1 VLDPKPGEE
10 SREDESDEPAFL
22 TRQPEHLPINM
33 RQDPRAR
40 KPMRCGAFCAI
51 MAAMDARKEAP
62 ADGLSG
68 LVERVT
74 FHNEDTGF
82 AVLKV
87 KVKGRRDLV
96 PVVGTVAAVSPGEW
110 ITAEGRWERNRDHG
124 MQLRA
129 ADIRCQAPTSLEGI
143 EKYLGSGLIKGIGPV
158 YAKKMVA
165 KFGEK
170 IFDIIETT
178 SARLQ
183 EIDGIGDGRRQ
194 QIKAA
199 WAEQRVVRDIMVF
212 LHSHGISTSRA
223 LRVFKLYGDDAIARV
238 RANPY
243 LLARDVAGIGF
254 KSADAVGE
262 KLGFGHDSILRARGG
277 LQHIL
282 SQATGEG
289 HTALPRAVL
298 LAQAAELL
306 GVDEDVVAGALE
318 REIADGQ
325 LVVEDIAGEASV
337 FLPALRAAEIT
348 IASTLQRLAAQ
359 PPKLPDLDFEKALEW
374 VQKKTGKT
382 LSASQV
388 EALRRVVGAR
398 VAVITG
404 GPGVGKTTLL
414 DSLLKILGAKKVRF
428 QLCAPTG
435 RAAKRMGESTGHRA
449 QTIHRLLEFLPA
461 GGFKRGPQQTLDTD
475 LVVVDEFSM
484 VDVPLMAAL
493 CRALPPG
500 GSLLLVGDPDQ
511 LPSVGPGSVL
521 SDLLTSGAVPS
532 ARLTEIFRQA
542 EASRIVRA
550 AHDVRHGR
558 VPEDAGG
565 KGADFAFMHR
575 EEPEEIARLVLRLV
589 REEIPKRMGLDPVRD
604 VQVLAPMHRGSLG
617 IRELNVALQA
627 ALNPPRA
634 DRPEIERFGTK
645 FRVGDKVLQ
654 TRNNYEKEVFN
665 GDIGRIAAI
674 DTEERQAGIEFDG
687 RRVVYEFGELD
698 EVEPAYAISIHKSQG
713 SEFPAVVIPL
723 AMQHFLLL
731 QRNLLYTGIT
741 RGKKLVVVAG
751 QRKALATA
759 VRQNDTRKRHG
770 GLLARLTAA

>member
-1 VLDPKPGEE
+1 
-10 SREDESDEPAFL
+10 
-22 TRQPEHLPINM
+22 M
-33 RQDPRAR
+33 
-40 KPMRCGAFCAI
+40 GA
-51 MAAMDARKEAP
+51 MAYEQTAP

-96 PVVGTVAAVSPGEW
+96 AVVGVVAAVSPGEW
-110 ITAEGRWERNRDHG
+110 ITAEGRWERNREHG

-129 ADIRCQAPTSLEGI
+129 TNIRCQAPTSLEGI
-143 EKYLGSGLIKGIGPV
+143 EKYLGSGLIRGIGPV

-170 IFDIIETT
+170 IFDVIESA

-183 EIDGIGDGRRQ
+183 EVEGIGEGRRQ
-194 QIKAA
+194 QIKGA

-223 LRVFKLYGDDAIARV
+223 LRVFKLYGEEAIARV

-243 LLARDVAGIGF
+243 LLARDIPGIGF
-254 KSADAVGE
+254 KTADAVGE

-277 LQHIL
+277 LQHVL
-282 SQATGEG
+282 SEATGEG
-289 HTALPRAVL
+289 HTALPRAML
-298 LAQAAELL
+298 LAAAAELL
-306 GVDEDVVAGALE
+306 GVEEAVVSGALE
-318 REIADGQ
+318 RELADGQ
-325 LVVEDIAGEASV
+325 LTIEEIGGETMV
-337 FLPALRAAEIT
+337 FLPALRAAEST
-348 IASTLQRLAAQ
+348 IAETLRRLAAQ
-359 PPKLPDLDFEKALEW
+359 PANYPGIDFDKALGW
-374 VQKKTGKT
+374 VQEKTGKT
-382 LSASQV
+382 LSPSQM
-388 EALRRVVGAR
+388 EALRTVLAARVV
-398 VAVITG
+398 VVTG

-414 DSLLKILGAKKVRF
+414 DSLLKILAAKKVRF
-428 QLCAPTG
+428 LLCAPTG
-435 RAAKRMGESTGHRA
+435 RAAKRMGESTGCAA
-449 QTIHRLLEFLPA
+449 QTIHRLLEVLPS
-461 GGFKRGPQQTLDTD
+461 GGFKRGKKHPLETD

-493 CRALPPG
+493 CRALPPH
-500 GSLLLVGDPDQ
+500 GSLVLVGDPDQ
-511 LPSVGPGSVL
+511 LPSVGPGAIL

-532 ARLTEIFRQA
+532 VRLTEIFRQA

-558 VPEDAGG
+558 VPEEAGE
-565 KGADFAFMHR
+565 KNADFAFLHR

-589 REEIPKRMGLDPVRD
+589 KEEIPRRVGLDPLRD
-604 VQVLAPMHRGSLG
+604 IQVLAPMHRGSLG
-617 IRELNVALQA
+617 IRELNAALQA

-634 DRPEIERFGTK
+634 DRAEVERFGTK

-654 TRNNYEKEVFN
+654 TRNNYDKDVFN
-665 GDIGRIAAI
+665 GDIGRIVAI
-674 DTEERQAGIEFDG
+674 DAEERQVAIEFDG
-687 RRVVYEFGELD
+687 QRAVYEFNELD

-731 QRNLLYTGIT
+731 QRNLLYTAIT
-741 RGKKLVVVAG
+741 RGKRLVVVAG

-759 VRQNDTRKRHG
+759 VRQNDTRRRHG
-770 GLLARLTAA
+770 GLRARLAEGE

>member
-1 VLDPKPGEE
+1 MNARGE
-10 SREDESDEPAFL
+10 
-22 TRQPEHLPINM
+22 T
-33 RQDPRAR
+33 
-40 KPMRCGAFCAI
+40 
-51 MAAMDARKEAP
+51 P

-96 PVVGTVAAVSPGEW
+96 AVVGTVAAVSPGEW

-129 ADIRCQAPTSLEGI
+129 SEIRCQTPTSLEGI

-170 IFDIIETT
+170 IFDIIEES

-183 EIDGIGDGRRQ
+183 DVEGIGEGRRR

-223 LRVFKLYGDDAIARV
+223 LRVFKVYGEDAIARV

-243 LLARDVAGIGF
+243 LLARDIPGIGF
-254 KSADAVGE
+254 KSADAVGD

-277 LQHIL
+277 LQHVL
-282 SQATGEG
+282 SEATGDG
-289 HTALPRAVL
+289 HTALPRVDL
-298 LAQAAELL
+298 LSLAGQLL
-306 GVDEDVVAGALE
+306 GVDEAVVAGALE
-318 REIADGQ
+318 REVADGH
-325 LVVEDIAGEASV
+325 LATEEVNGEAFV
-337 FLPALRAAEIT
+337 FLPTLQAAEKV
-348 IASTLQRLAAQ
+348 IAATLQRLAQA
-359 PPKLPDLDFEKALEW
+359 PPPARAIDFEKALLW
-374 VQKKTGKT
+374 VQEKTGKN
-382 LSASQV
+382 LSPSQT
-388 EALRRVVGAR
+388 EALRSVLAAR

-414 DSLLKILGAKKVRF
+414 DSLLKILAAKKVRF

-435 RAAKRMGESTGHRA
+435 RAAKRMGESTGQRA
-449 QTIHRLLEFLPA
+449 QTIHRLLEFLPG
-461 GGFKRGPQQTLDTD
+461 GGFKRGAKQPLDTD

-484 VDVPLMAAL
+484 VDVPLMASL
-493 CRALPPG
+493 CRALPPD

-521 SDLLTSGAVPS
+521 ADFLSSKMVPAV
-532 ARLTEIFRQA
+532 RLTEIFRQA

-558 VPEDAGG
+558 VPEDPAE
-565 KGADFAFMHR
+565 KGADFAFLHR
-575 EEPEEIARLVLRLV
+575 EDPEEIASLVLRLV
-589 REEIPKRMGLDPVRD
+589 REEIPKRLGLDPVRD

-617 IRELNVALQA
+617 IRELNAALQA
-627 ALNPPRA
+627 ALNPPRP

-645 FRVGDKVLQ
+645 FRLGDKVLQ

-674 DTEERQAGIEFDG
+674 DGEAREVGIDFDG

-698 EVEPAYAISIHKSQG
+698 EVEQAYAISIHKSQG

-741 RGKKLVVVAG
+741 RGKQLVVVAG

-759 VRQNDTRKRHG
+759 VRQNDTRRRHG
-770 GLLARLTAA
+770 GLLARLKS

>member
-1 VLDPKPGEE
+1 
-10 SREDESDEPAFL
+10 
-22 TRQPEHLPINM
+22 M
-33 RQDPRAR
+33 AR
-40 KPMRCGAFCAI
+40 KRGPL
-51 MAAMDARKEAP
+51 AASGERGQDTGMPAQRDCP

-82 AVLKV
+82 AVVKV

-96 PVVGTVAAVSPGEW
+96 AVVGVVAAVSPGEW
-110 ITAEGRWERNRDHG
+110 ITAEGHWERNRDHG

-129 ADIRCQAPTSLEGI
+129 TGIRCQAPTSIEGI
-143 EKYLGSGLIKGIGPV
+143 EKYLGSGLIRGIGPV
-158 YAKKMVA
+158 YAKKLTA
-165 KFGEK
+165 KFGDK
-170 IFDIIETT
+170 IFDIIENA

-183 EIDGIGDGRRQ
+183 EVGGIGEGRRH

-223 LRVFKLYGDDAIARV
+223 LRVYKLYGEEAITRV

-243 LLARDVAGIGF
+243 LLARDIPGIGF
-254 KSADAVGE
+254 KSAQAVGD

-277 LQHIL
+277 LQHVL
-282 SQATGEG
+282 GEATGEG
-289 HTALPRAVL
+289 HTALPRAAL
-298 LAQAAELL
+298 LASAGELL
-306 GVDEDVVAGALE
+306 GVGQDVVGGALE

-325 LVVEDIAGEASV
+325 LVVEDIAGELMV
-337 FLPALRAAEIT
+337 FLPALRAAEMT
-348 IASTLQRLAAQ
+348 IASALRRLAAQ
-359 PPKLPDLDFEKALEW
+359 PPGYPPIDFDKALLW
-374 VQKKTGKT
+374 VQEKTGKQ
-382 LSASQV
+382 LSPSQA
-388 EALRRVVGAR
+388 EALRQVLGAR
-398 VAVITG
+398 AAVITG

-414 DSLLKILGAKKVRF
+414 DSLLKILFAKKVRF

-435 RAAKRMGESTGHRA
+435 RAAKRMGESTGCAA
-449 QTIHRLLEFLPA
+449 QTIHRLLEVLPS
-461 GGFKRGPQQTLDTD
+461 GGFKRGAKHPLDTD

-493 CRALPPG
+493 CRALPPH

-511 LPSVGPGSVL
+511 LPSVGPGAIL
-521 SDLLTSGAVPS
+521 SDLLSSGTVPAV
-532 ARLTEIFRQA
+532 RLTEIFRQA
-542 EASRIVRA
+542 ETSRIVRA

-558 VPEDAGG
+558 VPEDTPG
-565 KGADFAFMHR
+565 KNADFAFLHR
-575 EEPEEIARLVLRLV
+575 EEPEEIAALVLKLV
-589 REEIPKRMGLDPVRD
+589 REEIPRRIGLDPVRD
-604 VQVLAPMHRGSLG
+604 IQVLAPMHRGSLG
-617 IRELNVALQA
+617 IRELNAALQA
-627 ALNPPRA
+627 ALNPARPDRA
-634 DRPEIERFGTK
+634 EIERFGTK
-645 FRVGDKVLQ
+645 FRTGDKVLQ
-654 TRNNYEKEVFN
+654 TRNNYDKDVFN
-665 GDIGRIAAI
+665 GDIGRIVSI
-674 DTEERQAGIEFDG
+674 DPAERLVSIDFDG
-687 RRVVYEFGELD
+687 RRATYEFNELD

-759 VRQNDTRKRHG
+759 VRQNDIRKRHG
-770 GLLARLTAA
+770 GLGFRLRQSAT

>member
-1 VLDPKPGEE
+1 
-10 SREDESDEPAFL
+10 
-22 TRQPEHLPINM
+22 
-33 RQDPRAR
+33 
-40 KPMRCGAFCAI
+40 
-51 MAAMDARKEAP
+51 MASEQTAP

-96 PVVGTVAAVSPGEW
+96 AVVGVVAAVSPGEW
-110 ITAEGRWERNRDHG
+110 ITAEGRWERNREHG

-129 ADIRCQAPTSLEGI
+129 TNIRCQAPTSLEGI
-143 EKYLGSGLIKGIGPV
+143 EKYLGSGLIRGIGPV

-170 IFDIIETT
+170 IFDVIESA

-183 EIDGIGDGRRQ
+183 EVEGIGEGRRQ
-194 QIKAA
+194 QIKGA

-223 LRVFKLYGDDAIARV
+223 LRVFKLYGEEAIARV

-243 LLARDVAGIGF
+243 LLARDIPGIGF
-254 KSADAVGE
+254 KTADAVGQ

-277 LQHIL
+277 LQHVL
-282 SQATGEG
+282 SEATGEG
-289 HTALPRAVL
+289 HTALPRAML
-298 LAQAAELL
+298 LAAAAELL
-306 GVDEDVVAGALE
+306 GVDEAVVSGALE
-318 REIADGQ
+318 REVADGQ
-325 LVVEDIAGEASV
+325 LTIEEIGSETMV
-337 FLPALRAAEIT
+337 FLPALRAAEST
-348 IASTLQRLAAQ
+348 IAETLTRLAAQ
-359 PPKLPDLDFEKALEW
+359 PANYPGIEFDKALGW
-374 VQKKTGKT
+374 VEEKTGKT
-382 LSASQV
+382 LSPSQM
-388 EALRRVVGAR
+388 EALRTVLGVRLVV
-398 VAVITG
+398 VTG

-414 DSLLKILGAKKVRF
+414 DSLLKILAAKKVRF
-428 QLCAPTG
+428 LLCAPTG
-435 RAAKRMGESTGHRA
+435 RAAKRMGESTGCAA
-449 QTIHRLLEFLPA
+449 QTIHRLLEVLPS
-461 GGFKRGPQQTLDTD
+461 GGFKRGKQHPLDTD

-493 CRALPPG
+493 CRALPPH
-500 GSLLLVGDPDQ
+500 GSLVLVGDPDQ
-511 LPSVGPGSVL
+511 LPSVGPGAIL
-521 SDLLTSGAVPS
+521 SDLLASGAVRS
-532 ARLTEIFRQA
+532 VRLTEIFRQA

-558 VPEDAGG
+558 VPEEAGE
-565 KGADFAFMHR
+565 KNTDFAFLHR
-575 EEPEEIARLVLRLV
+575 EEPEEIAKLVLRLV
-589 REEIPKRMGLDPVRD
+589 KEEIPRRVGLDPLRD
-604 VQVLAPMHRGSLG
+604 IQVLVPMHRGSLG
-617 IRELNVALQA
+617 IRELNASLQA

-634 DRPEIERFGTK
+634 DRAEVERFGTK

-654 TRNNYEKEVFN
+654 TRNNYDKDVFN
-665 GDIGRIAAI
+665 GDIGRIMAI
-674 DTEERQAGIEFDG
+674 DVEERQVAIEFDG
-687 RRVVYEFGELD
+687 RRAVYEFNELD

-731 QRNLLYTGIT
+731 QRNLLYTAIT
-741 RGKKLVVVAG
+741 RGKRLVVVAG

-759 VRQNDTRKRHG
+759 VRQNDTRRRHG
-770 GLLARLTAA
+770 GLLARLREGGKREGGGMKLET

>member
-1 VLDPKPGEE
+1 MATG
-10 SREDESDEPAFL
+10 
-22 TRQPEHLPINM
+22 QP
-33 RQDPRAR
+33 
-40 KPMRCGAFCAI
+40 
-51 MAAMDARKEAP
+51 AP

-96 PVVGTVAAVSPGEW
+96 AVVGVVAAVSPGEW
-110 ITAEGRWERNRDHG
+110 ITAEGRWERNREHG

-129 ADIRCQAPTSLEGI
+129 TNIRCQAPNSLEGI
-143 EKYLGSGLIKGIGPV
+143 EKYLGSGLIRGIGPV
-158 YAKKMVA
+158 YAKKLVD
-165 KFGEK
+165 KFGEN
-170 IFDIIETT
+170 IFDVIEQS

-183 EIDGIGDGRRQ
+183 EVEGIGTGRRQ

-199 WAEQRVVRDIMVF
+199 WAEQKTVRDIMVF

-223 LRVFKLYGDDAIARV
+223 LRVFKLYGEEAIARV

-243 LLARDVAGIGF
+243 LLARDIPGIGF
-254 KSADAVGE
+254 KSADAVGAA
-262 KLGFGHDSILRARGG
+262 LGFGHDSILRARGG

-289 HTALPRAVL
+289 HTALPRHVL
-298 LAQAAELL
+298 LSGAAGLL
-306 GVDEDVVAGALE
+306 GVGEDVVSGALE

-325 LVVEDIAGEASV
+325 LVAEDIGGETMV

-348 IASTLQRLAAQ
+348 IADTLRRLASL
-359 PPKLPDLDFEKALEW
+359 PPKYPPIDFEQALAW
-374 VQKKTGKT
+374 VQGKTGKT
-382 LSASQV
+382 LSPSQQA
-388 EALRRVVGAR
+388 ALRQVLGAR

-414 DSLLKILGAKKVRF
+414 DSLLRILAAKRVRF

-435 RAAKRMGESTGHRA
+435 RAAKRMGESTGQRA
-449 QTIHRLLEFLPA
+449 LTIHRLLEFLPT
-461 GGFKRGPQQTLDTD
+461 GGFKRGKSHPLDTD

-484 VDVPLMAAL
+484 VDVPLMASL
-493 CRALPPG
+493 CRALPPQ
-500 GSLLLVGDPDQ
+500 GSLVLVGDPDQ
-511 LPSVGPGSVL
+511 LPSVGPGSIL
-521 SDLLTSGAVPS
+521 ADLLSSGAVPS
-532 ARLTEIFRQA
+532 VCLTEIFRQA

-558 VPEDAGG
+558 VPEDAAE
-565 KGADFAFMHR
+565 KGADFAFLHR
-575 EEPEEIARLVLRLV
+575 EEPEEIAALVLRLV
-589 REEIPKRMGLDPVRD
+589 REEIPRRIGLDPLRD

-617 IRELNVALQA
+617 IRELNTALQA

-645 FRVGDKVLQ
+645 FRVRDKVLQ
-654 TRNNYEKEVFN
+654 TRNDYDKEVFN
-665 GDIGRIAAI
+665 GDIGRIVDI
-674 DTEERQAGIEFDG
+674 DPAERQVLIDFDG
-687 RRVVYEFGELD
+687 RRVVYDFGELD
-698 EVEPAYAISIHKSQG
+698 EIEPAYAISIHKSQG

-741 RGKKLVVVAG
+741 RGRKLVVVAG

-759 VRQNDTRKRHG
+759 VRQNDTRRRFG
-770 GLLARLTAA
+770 GLSVRLAAPR

>member
-1 VLDPKPGEE
+1 MGAQ
-10 SREDESDEPAFL
+10 RE
-22 TRQPEHLPINM
+22 I
-33 RQDPRAR
+33 
-40 KPMRCGAFCAI
+40 
-51 MAAMDARKEAP
+51 P

-96 PVVGTVAAVSPGEW
+96 AVVGTVAAVSPGEW

-129 ADIRCQAPTSLEGI
+129 VEIRCQAPTSLEGI

-158 YAKKMVA
+158 YAKKLVA

-170 IFDIIETT
+170 IFDIIEKS

-183 EIDGIGDGRRQ
+183 EVEGIGEGRRQ

-223 LRVFKLYGDDAIARV
+223 LRVFKVYGEDAITRV

-243 LLARDVAGIGF
+243 LLARDIPGIGF
-254 KSADAVGE
+254 KSADAVGDQ
-262 KLGFGHDSILRARGG
+262 LGFGHDSILRARGG
-277 LQHIL
+277 LQHVL
-282 SQATGEG
+282 SEATGEG
-289 HTALPRAVL
+289 HAALPRADL
-298 LAQAAELL
+298 LAAAGQLL
-306 GVDEDVVAGALE
+306 GVDESVVAGALD
-318 REIADGQ
+318 REVADGL
-325 LVVEDIAGEASV
+325 LVMEDVNGEATV
-337 FLPALRAAEIT
+337 FLPSLQAAEKT
-348 IASTLQRLAAQ
+348 IAATLRRLAEA
-359 PPKLPDLDFEKALEW
+359 PPLSRSIDFDKALVW
-374 VQKKTGKT
+374 VQEKTGKT
-382 LSASQV
+382 LSPSQV
-388 EALRRVVGAR
+388 EALRRLLGSR
-398 VAVITG
+398 VAVMTG

-414 DSLLKILGAKKVRF
+414 DSLLKILAAKKVRF

-449 QTIHRLLEFLPA
+449 QTIHRLLEFLPG
-461 GGFKRGPQQTLDTD
+461 GGFKRGAQQSLDTD

-484 VDVPLMAAL
+484 VDIPLMAAL
-493 CRALPPG
+493 CRALPPE

-521 SDLLTSGAVPS
+521 ADLLASGSVPS
-532 ARLTEIFRQA
+532 VRLTEIFRQA

-558 VPEDAGG
+558 VPEDVAE
-565 KGADFAFMHR
+565 KGADFAFLHR
-575 EEPEEIARLVLRLV
+575 EEPEEIASLVLRLV
-589 REEIPKRMGLDPVRD
+589 REEIPKRLGLDPVRD

-617 IRELNVALQA
+617 IRELNTALQA

-654 TRNNYEKEVFN
+654 TRNDYEKEVFN
-665 GDIGRIAAI
+665 GDIGRVASI
-674 DTEERQAGIEFDG
+674 DHEAREVGIDFDG
-687 RRVVYEFGELD
+687 RHVVYEFGELD

-741 RGKKLVVVAG
+741 RGKQLVVVAG

-759 VRQNDTRKRHG
+759 VRQNDTRRRHG
-770 GLLARLTAA
+770 GLLARLGAGGSAPGTAPLQEM

>member
-1 VLDPKPGEE
+1 VVERNTP
-10 SREDESDEPAFL
+10 
-22 TRQPEHLPINM
+22 
-33 RQDPRAR
+33 
-40 KPMRCGAFCAI
+40 
-51 MAAMDARKEAP
+51 P

-96 PVVGTVAAVSPGEW
+96 AVVGVVAAISPGEW
-110 ITAEGRWERNRDHG
+110 ITAEGHWERSRDHG

-129 ADIRCQAPTSLEGI
+129 SGIRCQPPTSLEGI
-143 EKYLGSGLIKGIGPV
+143 EKYLGSGLIRGIGPV
-158 YAKKMVA
+158 YAKKLVG

-170 IFDIIETT
+170 IFEIIESS

-183 EIDGIGDGRRQ
+183 EVEGIGAGRRQ

-223 LRVFKLYGDDAIARV
+223 LRVFKLYGEDAIARV

-243 LLARDVAGIGF
+243 LLARDIPGIGF
-254 KSADAVGE
+254 KSADAVGA

-277 LQHIL
+277 LQHVL
-282 SQATGEG
+282 AAATGEG
-289 HTALPRAVL
+289 HTALPRSL
-298 LAQAAELL
+298 LLSQAAELL
-306 GVDEDVVAGALE
+306 GVNEDVVDGALE
-318 REIADGQ
+318 REVADG
-325 LVVEDIAGEASV
+325 LLEVESV
-337 FLPALRAAEIT
+337 GGDPMIFLPALRAAEVT
-348 IASTLQRLAAQ
+348 IAETLRRLAGQ
-359 PPKLPDLDFEKALEW
+359 PPSYPAIDFPKALDW
-374 VQKKTGKT
+374 VQTKSGKT
-382 LSASQV
+382 LSPSQV
-388 EALRRVVGAR
+388 AALQQVLGAR
-398 VAVITG
+398 VVVITG

-414 DSLLKILGAKKVRF
+414 DSLLRILAAKQVKF

-435 RAAKRMGESTGHRA
+435 RAAKRMGESTGQQA
-449 QTIHRLLEFLPA
+449 LTIHRLLEFLPT
-461 GGFKRGPQQTLDTD
+461 GGFKRGRGHPLETD

-484 VDVPLMAAL
+484 VDVPLMASL
-493 CRALPPG
+493 CRALPPRA
-500 GSLLLVGDPDQ
+500 SLVLVGDPDQ
-511 LPSVGPGSVL
+511 LPSVGCGSILADVL
-521 SDLLTSGAVPS
+521 ASGAVPS
-532 ARLTEIFRQA
+532 VRLTEIFRQA

-550 AHDVRHGR
+550 AHEVRHGR
-558 VPEDAGG
+558 VPGDAAEAGS
-565 KGADFAFMHR
+565 DFAFLAR
-575 EEPEEIARLVLRLV
+575 ETPEEISALVLRLV
-589 REEIPKRMGLDPVRD
+589 REEIPRRLGLDPLRD
-604 VQVLAPMHRGSLG
+604 VQVLVPMHRGSLG
-617 IRELNVALQA
+617 IRELNVVLQS
-627 ALNPPRA
+627 ALNPPHPDRA
-634 DRPEIERFGTK
+634 EIERFGTK

-654 TRNNYEKEVFN
+654 TRNNYDKEVFN

-674 DTEERQAGIEFDG
+674 DSEGRQAGIDFDG
-687 RRVVYEFGELD
+687 RRVVYDFGELD

-741 RGKKLVVVAG
+741 RGKKLVVIAG

-759 VRQNDTRKRHG
+759 VRQNDTRKRMG
-770 GLLARLTAA
+770 GLRWRLNP

>member
-1 VLDPKPGEE
+1 
-10 SREDESDEPAFL
+10 
-22 TRQPEHLPINM
+22 
-33 RQDPRAR
+33 
-40 KPMRCGAFCAI
+40 
-51 MAAMDARKEAP
+51 
-62 ADGLSG
+62 

-87 KVKGRRDLV
+87 KVKGRRGLV
-96 PVVGTVAAVSPGEW
+96 PVVGVVAAVSPGEW
-110 ITAEGRWERNRDHG
+110 ITAEGHWERNRDHG

-129 ADIRCQAPTSLEGI
+129 STIRCQAPTSLEGI
-143 EKYLGSGLIKGIGPV
+143 EKYLGSGLIRGIGPV

-170 IFDIIETT
+170 IFDIIEGS

-183 EIDGIGDGRRQ
+183 EVEGIGAGRRQ

-199 WAEQRVVRDIMVF
+199 WAEQKVVRDIMVF

-223 LRVFKLYGDDAIARV
+223 LRIYKLYGEDAIARV

-243 LLARDVAGIGF
+243 LLARDIPGIGF
-254 KSADAVGE
+254 KSADEVAA

-282 SQATGEG
+282 SEATGEG
-289 HTALPRAVL
+289 HTALPRADL
-298 LAQAAELL
+298 LRLAGELL
-306 GVDEDVVAGALE
+306 GVDEDIVRGALE
-318 REIADGQ
+318 RELADGQ
-325 LVVEDIAGEASV
+325 LAVEDIAGESMV
-337 FLPALRAAEIT
+337 FLPALRAAELT
-348 IASTLQRLAAQ
+348 IAETFLRLA
-359 PPKLPDLDFEKALEW
+359 KLPSKYPEIEFAKALPW
-374 VQKKTGKT
+374 VQEKTGKT
-382 LSASQV
+382 LSPSQG
-388 EALRRVVGAR
+388 EALRQVLGAR

-414 DSLLKILGAKKVRF
+414 DSLLKILAAKRVKF

-435 RAAKRMGESTGHRA
+435 RAAKRMGESTGHQA
-449 QTIHRLLEFLPA
+449 LTIHRLLEFLPS
-461 GGFKRGPQQTLDTD
+461 GGFKRGKKQPLATD

-484 VDVPLMAAL
+484 VDVPLMASL
-493 CRALPPG
+493 CRALPPQ
-500 GSLLLVGDPDQ
+500 GSLILVGDPDQ
-511 LPSVGPGSVL
+511 LPSVGPGSIL
-521 SDLLTSGAVPS
+521 ADLLSSGAVPS
-532 ARLTEIFRQA
+532 VRLTEIFRQA

-550 AHDVRHGR
+550 AHEVRHGR
-558 VPEDAGG
+558 VPEESAE
-565 KGADFAFMHR
+565 KGADFAFLHR
-575 EEPEEIARLVLRLV
+575 EEPEEIAKLVLRLV
-589 REEIPKRMGLDPVRD
+589 REEIPKRLGLDPLRD

-617 IRELNVALQA
+617 IRELNSALQA
-627 ALNPPRA
+627 ALNPPRP
-634 DRPEIERFGTK
+634 DRAEIERFGTR
-645 FRVGDKVLQ
+645 FRTGDKVLQ
-654 TRNNYEKEVFN
+654 TRNNYDKEVFN

-674 DTEERQAGIEFDG
+674 DAEERQVGIDFDG
-687 RRVVYEFGELD
+687 RRVVYDFGELD
-698 EVEPAYAISIHKSQG
+698 EIEPAYAISIHKSQG

-759 VRQNDTRKRHG
+759 VRQNDTRQRHG
-770 GLLARLTAA
+770 GLLARLKGST

>member
-1 VLDPKPGEE
+1 
-10 SREDESDEPAFL
+10 
-22 TRQPEHLPINM
+22 
-33 RQDPRAR
+33 
-40 KPMRCGAFCAI
+40 
-51 MAAMDARKEAP
+51 MADRSNP
-62 ADGLSG
+62 PSDGLSG

-87 KVKGRRDLV
+87 KVQGRRDLV
-96 PVVGTVAAVSPGEW
+96 AVVGTVAAVSPGEW
-110 ITAEGRWERNRDHG
+110 ITAEGRWESNRDHG
-124 MQLRA
+124 RQLRA
-129 ADIRCQAPTSLEGI
+129 AEIRCQAPTSAQGI

-170 IFDIIETT
+170 IFDIIDKS

-183 EIDGIGDGRRQ
+183 EIEGIGEGRRQ

-223 LRVFKLYGDDAIARV
+223 LRVFRLYGEESIERV

-243 LLARDVAGIGF
+243 LLARDIPGIGF

-282 SQATGEG
+282 AQATGEG
-289 HTALPRAVL
+289 HTGLPQSVL
-298 LAQAAELL
+298 LAQTAELL
-306 GVDEDVVAGALE
+306 GVGEEVVSGALE

-325 LVVEDIAGEASV
+325 LVSEDIAGETMV
-337 FLPALRAAEIT
+337 FLPSLRAAEMT
-348 IASTLQRLAAQ
+348 IATTLQRLASQ
-359 PPKLPDLDFEKALEW
+359 PPQIPDVDFDKALGW
-374 VQKKTGKT
+374 VQEKTGKM
-382 LSASQV
+382 LSPSQV
-388 EALRRVVGAR
+388 QALRTVLGAR

-414 DSLLKILGAKKVRF
+414 DSLLKILAAKKVRF

-449 QTIHRLLEFLPA
+449 QTIHRLLEFLPS
-461 GGFKRGPQQTLDTD
+461 GGFKRGPKHPLDTD

-484 VDVPLMAAL
+484 VDVPLMASL
-493 CRALPPG
+493 CRALPPV

-521 SDLLTSGAVPS
+521 SDLLVSGAVPS
-532 ARLTEIFRQA
+532 VRLTEIFRQA

-558 VPEDAGG
+558 VPEEAAE
-565 KGADFAFMHR
+565 KGADFAFLHR
-575 EEPEEIARLVLRLV
+575 EEPEDIARLVLRLV
-589 REEIPKRMGLDPVRD
+589 REEIPKRLGLDPVRD

-617 IRELNVALQA
+617 IRELNTALQA

-645 FRVGDKVLQ
+645 FRAGDKVLQ
-654 TRNNYEKEVFN
+654 TRNNYDKEVFN
-665 GDIGRIAAI
+665 GDIGRVAAI
-674 DTEERQAGIEFDG
+674 DSDAREVGIEFDG
-687 RRVVYEFGELD
+687 RRVIYQFGELD

-741 RGKKLVVVAG
+741 RGKQLVVVAG

-770 GLLARLTAA
+770 GLLARLSAGGSASRGEM

>member
-1 VLDPKPGEE
+1 MT
-10 SREDESDEPAFL
+10 S
-22 TRQPEHLPINM
+22 
-33 RQDPRAR
+33 
-40 KPMRCGAFCAI
+40 
-51 MAAMDARKEAP
+51 AAGSP

-87 KVKGRRDLV
+87 KVKGRRELV
-96 PVVGTVAAVSPGEW
+96 PVVGVVAAVSPGEW

-129 ADIRCQAPTSLEGI
+129 AEIRCQAPTSLEGI

-165 KFGEK
+165 KFGER
-170 IFDIIETT
+170 IFDIIEQT

-183 EIDGIGDGRRQ
+183 EIDGIGEGRRQ
-194 QIKAA
+194 QIKGA

-223 LRVFKLYGDDAIARV
+223 LRVFKLYGEDAIIRV

-243 LLARDVAGIGF
+243 LLARDIPGIGF
-254 KSADAVGE
+254 KSADAVGM

-282 SQATGEG
+282 AQATGEG

-306 GVDEDVVAGALE
+306 GVGEEVVSGALE

-325 LVVEDIAGEASV
+325 LAAEEIGGEV
-337 FLPALRAAEIT
+337 MIFLPALRAAEIT
-348 IASTLQRLAAQ
+348 IAETLIRLAAR
-359 PPKLPDLDFEKALEW
+359 PPKIPDLDFPKALAW
-374 VQKKTGKT
+374 VQERTGKT
-382 LSASQV
+382 LSPSQV
-388 EALRRVVGAR
+388 EALRQVLGAR
-398 VAVITG
+398 VAVVTG

-414 DSLLKILGAKKVRF
+414 DSLLKILAAKKVRF

-449 QTIHRLLEFLPA
+449 QTIHRLLEFLPG
-461 GGFKRGPQQTLDTD
+461 GGFKRGTKHPLDTD

-484 VDVPLMAAL
+484 VDVPLMASL
-493 CRALPPG
+493 CRALPSD

-511 LPSVGPGSVL
+511 LPSVGPGAIL
-521 SDLLTSGAVPS
+521 SDLLASGAVPS
-532 ARLTEIFRQA
+532 VRLTEIFRQA

-550 AHDVRHGR
+550 AHEVRHGR
-558 VPEDAGG
+558 VPDEAAE
-565 KGADFAFMHR
+565 KGSDFAFLHR

-589 REEIPKRMGLDPVRD
+589 REEIPKRLGLDPVRD

-617 IRELNVALQA
+617 IRELNTALQA

-645 FRVGDKVLQ
+645 FRAGDKVLQ

-665 GDIGRIAAI
+665 GDIGHVAAI
-674 DTEERQAGIEFDG
+674 DPEAREVGIDFDG
-687 RRVVYEFGELD
+687 RRVVYQFGELD

-741 RGKKLVVVAG
+741 RGKQLVVVAG

-759 VRQNDTRKRHG
+759 VRQNDTRRRHG
-770 GLLARLTAA
+770 GLLARLSGS

>member
-1 VLDPKPGEE
+1 MIVVSAYSGWI
-10 SREDESDEPAFL
+10 PAFIEEPSKL
-22 TRQPEHLPINM
+22 TATAGGWQAKAVRLRRAGATGRM
-33 RQDPRAR
+33 RA
-40 KPMRCGAFCAI
+40 
-51 MAAMDARKEAP
+51 MASEQTAP

-96 PVVGTVAAVSPGEW
+96 AVVGVVAAVSPGEW
-110 ITAEGRWERNRDHG
+110 ITAEGRWERNREHG

-129 ADIRCQAPTSLEGI
+129 TNIRCQAPTSLEGI
-143 EKYLGSGLIKGIGPV
+143 EKYLGSGLIRGIGPV

-170 IFDIIETT
+170 IFDVIESA

-183 EIDGIGDGRRQ
+183 EVEGIGEGRRQ
-194 QIKAA
+194 QIKGA

-223 LRVFKLYGDDAIARV
+223 LRVFKLYGEEAIARV

-243 LLARDVAGIGF
+243 LLARDIPGIGF
-254 KSADAVGE
+254 KTADAVGQ

-277 LQHIL
+277 LQHVL
-282 SQATGEG
+282 SEATGEG
-289 HTALPRAVL
+289 HTALPRAML
-298 LAQAAELL
+298 LAAAAELL
-306 GVDEDVVAGALE
+306 GVDEAVVSGALE
-318 REIADGQ
+318 REVADGQ
-325 LVVEDIAGEASV
+325 LTIEEIGSETMV
-337 FLPALRAAEIT
+337 FLPALRAAEST
-348 IASTLQRLAAQ
+348 IAETLTRLAAQ
-359 PPKLPDLDFEKALEW
+359 PANYPGIEFDKALGW
-374 VQKKTGKT
+374 VQEKTGKT
-382 LSASQV
+382 LSPSQM
-388 EALRRVVGAR
+388 EALRTVLGVRLVV
-398 VAVITG
+398 VTG

-414 DSLLKILGAKKVRF
+414 DSLLKILAAKKVRF
-428 QLCAPTG
+428 LLCAPTG
-435 RAAKRMGESTGHRA
+435 RAAKRMGESTGCAA
-449 QTIHRLLEFLPA
+449 QTIHRLLEVLPS
-461 GGFKRGPQQTLDTD
+461 GGFKRGKKHPLDTD

-493 CRALPPG
+493 CRALPPH
-500 GSLLLVGDPDQ
+500 GSLVLVGDPDQ
-511 LPSVGPGSVL
+511 LPSVGPGAIL
-521 SDLLTSGAVPS
+521 SDLLASGAVPS
-532 ARLTEIFRQA
+532 VRLTEIFRQA

-558 VPEDAGG
+558 VPEEAGE
-565 KGADFAFMHR
+565 KNTDFAFLHR
-575 EEPEEIARLVLRLV
+575 EEPEEIAKLVLRLV
-589 REEIPKRMGLDPVRD
+589 KEEIPRRVGLDPLRD
-604 VQVLAPMHRGSLG
+604 IQVLVPMHRGSLG
-617 IRELNVALQA
+617 IRELNASLQA

-634 DRPEIERFGTK
+634 DRAEVERFGTK

-654 TRNNYEKEVFN
+654 TRNNYDKDVFN
-665 GDIGRIAAI
+665 GDIGRIMAI
-674 DTEERQAGIEFDG
+674 DVEERQVGIEFDG
-687 RRVVYEFGELD
+687 RRAIYELNELD

-731 QRNLLYTGIT
+731 QRNLLYTAIT
-741 RGKKLVVVAG
+741 RGKRLVVVAG

-759 VRQNDTRKRHG
+759 VRQNDTRRRHG
-770 GLLARLTAA
+770 GLLARLREG

>member
-1 VLDPKPGEE
+1 M
-10 SREDESDEPAFL
+10 PA
-22 TRQPEHLPINM
+22 RH
-33 RQDPRAR
+33 DS
-40 KPMRCGAFCAI
+40 
-51 MAAMDARKEAP
+51 P

-82 AVLKV
+82 AVLRV

-96 PVVGTVAAVSPGEW
+96 PVVGVVAAVSPGEW

-129 ADIRCQAPTSLEGI
+129 SSIGCQAPTSLEGI
-143 EKYLGSGLIKGIGPV
+143 EKYLGSGLIRGIGPV

-165 KFGEK
+165 KFGDE
-170 IFDIIETT
+170 IFDIIENS

-183 EIDGIGDGRRQ
+183 EVDGIGAGRRR

-223 LRVFKLYGDDAIARV
+223 LRVYKLYGEDAIARV

-243 LLARDVAGIGF
+243 LLARDIPGIGF
-254 KSADAVGE
+254 KSADAVGD

-277 LQHIL
+277 LQHVL
-282 SQATGEG
+282 AEATGEG
-289 HTALPRAVL
+289 HTALPEAVL
-298 LAQAAELL
+298 LSSAAQLL

-318 REIADGQ
+318 REIADGH
-325 LVVEDIAGEASV
+325 LVVEDIAGEPMV
-337 FLPALRAAEIT
+337 FVPALRAAEMT
-348 IASTLQRLAAQ
+348 IASTLRRLAAQ
-359 PPKLPDLDFEKALEW
+359 PPGHPPIDFGKALTW
-374 VQKKTGKT
+374 VQEKTGKE
-382 LSASQV
+382 LSPSQT
-388 EALRRVVGAR
+388 EALRQVLGTR
-398 VAVITG
+398 VAVMTG

-414 DSLLKILGAKKVRF
+414 DSLLKILAAKKVRF

-435 RAAKRMGESTGHRA
+435 RAAKRMGESTGCAA
-449 QTIHRLLEFLPA
+449 QTIHRLLEVLPS
-461 GGFKRGPQQTLDTD
+461 GGFKRGPKQPLDTD

-493 CRALPPG
+493 CRALPPH

-511 LPSVGPGSVL
+511 LPSVGPGSIL
-521 SDLLTSGAVPS
+521 SDLLSSGTVPAV
-532 ARLTEIFRQA
+532 RLTEIFRQA
-542 EASRIVRA
+542 ETSRIVRA

-558 VPEDAGG
+558 VPEDAAE
-565 KGADFAFMHR
+565 KNADFAFLHR
-575 EEPEEIARLVLRLV
+575 EEPEEIAALVLKLV
-589 REEIPKRMGLDPVRD
+589 RDEIPRRVGLDPVRD
-604 VQVLAPMHRGSLG
+604 IQVLAPMHRGSLG
-617 IRELNVALQA
+617 IRELNAALQA
-627 ALNPPRA
+627 SLNPPRPGRA
-634 DRPEIERFGTK
+634 EIERFGTK
-645 FRVGDKVLQ
+645 FREGDKVLQ
-654 TRNNYEKEVFN
+654 TRNNYDKDVFN
-665 GDIGRIAAI
+665 GDIGRIASIDPDERLVAI
-674 DTEERQAGIEFDG
+674 DFDG
-687 RRVVYEFGELD
+687 RRANYEFNELD

-759 VRQNDTRKRHG
+759 VRQNDIRKRHG
-770 GLLARLTAA
+770 GLLVRLRGGERGLP